1 VNFPPHFLL
10 DSPLSPKTRFL
21 RRLLLATGVPRGG
34 VRGFKPPLDLQN
46 LFWIMCLQ
54 NILCNSALIL
64 IKSYIFYRK
73 TLKIVHQFHI
83 LLQPLPGLCHWTPL
97 EQSAE
102 RDATGPHWGTSVPQ
116 AFWSGPTTWTPSI
129 VKSCVRLYA
138 SASFANKST
147 LRRLPIRRAHM
158 LPKYSTA
165 GHVFS
170 RHDSAPHVSAPG
182 TRSGGAAEAD
192 VEFCCNS

>member
-1 VNFPPHFLL
+1 MNFPPHFLL

-97 EQSAE
+97 GDFRPSGLLIRSHHVNPLHCKILRTPICFCVVCEQKHS
-102 RDATGPHWGTSVPQ
+102 S
-116 AFWSGPTTWTPSI
+116 S
-129 VKSCVRLYA
+129 
-138 SASFANKST
+138 ST
-147 LRRLPIRRAHM
+147 NTARAH
-158 LPKYSTA
+158 
-165 GHVFS
+165 
-170 RHDSAPHVSAPG
+170 
-182 TRSGGAAEAD
+182 AAK
-192 VEFCCNS
+192 V